1 MEKQNLYVL
10 TLAVLS
16 VVSVAVMAALDFGT
30 LDIYVSGLVLVY
42 FVCSTVF
49 QPRRRTVDFVA
60 VALLLV
66 FAYVVAL
73 RVLAIL
79 VL

>member
-1 MEKQNLYVL
+1 MEKQNLYVM

-16 VVSVAVMAALDFGT
+16 VVSVAAMAALDFGT

-49 QPRRRTVDFVA
+49 QPRRRTRDFVGA
-60 VALLLV
+60 ALLVV

-79 VL
+79 VR